1 MTSPETT
8 ISEITPVNELT
19 SMSEQE
25 LRDEIVKVNDD
36 IHTSKYAIKLQKAA
50 DLSIYRNF
58 FTKEAKWKN
67 REAFAVEG
75 ILDILKLSKDNTLE
89 VSNVELE
96 GIYYFLERAEGE
108 GIQSAS
114 KFALMYKSILPHLE
128 IAAKKV
134 DRLNKLEKQLSI
146 VLTPK
151 DDQVAEEV
159 SQELPQ

>member
-1 MTSPETT
+1 MNNPEAT
-8 ISEITPVNELT
+8 ISEITPVNEIT
-19 SMSEQE
+19 SMTEQE

-36 IHTSKYAIKLQKAA
+36 IHTSKYSIKLQKAA
-50 DLSIYRNF
+50 DLAIYRNF

-75 ILDILKLSKDNTLE
+75 ILEVLKLSKDTTIEL
-89 VSNVELE
+89 SNVELE

-134 DRLNKLEKQLSI
+134 NRLNALEKQLAI

-151 DDQVAEEV
+151 DDQVGEEV
-159 SQELPQ
+159 VPA